1 MPILAYGNTIYTH
14 SVAKVMIS
22 IPDDLLERLDA
33 HAKSVGQTRSGFL
46 QQLAE
51 QELGSADDGRRQ
63 EVERLLDLLAA
74 EPLGGN
80 AAQIIR
86 EARDSR

>member
-1 MPILAYGNTIYTH
+1 MPTLLLGNTVYTH
-14 SVAKVMIS
+14 SMAKVMIS

-33 HAKSVGQTRSGFL
+33 HAKSAGETRSGFL

-51 QELGSADDGRRQ
+51 RELGTADDNRRQ
-63 EVERLLDLLAA
+63 EVEQLLDLLSA

-80 AAQIIR
+80 ATQIIR